1 MATSTMSGYQAAVS
15 KFRDFQTKNGYEESE
30 ITEKVLLHY
39 VTYLHSQNAAYSSF
53 CQIKPAISML
63 QQLKS
68 GQASAFTERVDRF
81 IEVGKRQAAA
91 DKQGVKKA
99 TEVKFDTMQKMVQTY
114 ILPHEKNI
122 FRVDVFKLR
131 TITRVVVEYYTFCRG
146 ADYRQL
152 QARHIEEVGEDLLVT
167 FPKAKKRPDERRPDH
182 HVGGQPRSCL
192 PNKVSEIVLQEVRS
206 EIWSSGR
213 RLSISSL

>member
-1 MATSTMSGYQAAVS
+1 MFRMATSTMSGYQAAVS

-114 ILPHEKNI
+114 MYFLTGGCIQVAHHHQGSGGVLH
-122 FRVDVFKLR
+122 FLQ
-131 TITRVVVEYYTFCRG
+131 G
-146 ADYRQL
+146 GGL
-152 QARHIEEVGEDLLVT
+152 QAAASKAHRGGGRGSASHICQS
-167 FPKAKKRPDERRPDH
+167 KKRPDERRPDH

-192 PNKVSEIVLQEVRS
+192 PNEVSEIVLQEVRS

>member
-1 MATSTMSGYQAAVS
+1 MFRMATSTMSGYQAAVS

-30 ITEKVLLHY
+30 ITEKVLLYY

-114 ILPHEKNI
+114 ICTSSRERH
-122 FRVDVFKLR
+122 FSGGC

-152 QARHIEEVGEDLLVT
+152 HCCKQGI
-167 FPKAKKRPDERRPDH
+167 
-182 HVGGQPRSCL
+182 
-192 PNKVSEIVLQEVRS
+192 
-206 EIWSSGR
+206 
-213 RLSISSL
+213 